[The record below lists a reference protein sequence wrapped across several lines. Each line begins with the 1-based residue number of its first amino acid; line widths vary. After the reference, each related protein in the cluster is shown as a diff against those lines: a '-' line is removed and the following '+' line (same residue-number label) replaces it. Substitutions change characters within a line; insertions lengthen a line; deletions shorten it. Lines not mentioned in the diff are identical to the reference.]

1 MSNLEIEDV
10 EREME
15 TEKELAEAESKE
27 EGDKKEEQ
35 KEEEME
41 LPPIVEGKDKYSFRL
56 GSSHAFLVAEI
67 NSCYFSISYLHSCF
81 TPYPKNFIAS
91 GVRNIKIKKSLP
103 EALKHF
109 G

>member
-41 LPPIVEGKDKYSFRL
+41 LPPIVEGKDTWQL
-56 GSSHAFLVAEI
+56 
-67 NSCYFSISYLHSCF
+67 SCF
-81 TPYPKNFIAS
+81 S
-91 GVRNIKIKKSLP
+91 CS
-103 EALKHF
+103 
-109 G
+109 

>member
-27 EGDKKEEQ
+27 EGDKKEDQ

-41 LPPIVEGKDKYSFRL
+41 LPPIVEGIVMFRPC
-56 GSSHAFLVAEI
+56 SLV
-67 NSCYFSISYLHSCF
+67 S
-81 TPYPKNFIAS
+81 
-91 GVRNIKIKKSLP
+91 
-103 EALKHF
+103 ALQ
-109 G
+109 

>member
-56 GSSHAFLVAEI
+56 GSSHVFLVAEI
-67 NSCYFSISYLHSCF
+67 KNFFFVAISHFHSCF
-81 TPYPKNFIAS
+81 TPYPPNLTAS
-91 GVRNIKIKKSLP
+91 D
-103 EALKHF
+103 
-109 G
+109 